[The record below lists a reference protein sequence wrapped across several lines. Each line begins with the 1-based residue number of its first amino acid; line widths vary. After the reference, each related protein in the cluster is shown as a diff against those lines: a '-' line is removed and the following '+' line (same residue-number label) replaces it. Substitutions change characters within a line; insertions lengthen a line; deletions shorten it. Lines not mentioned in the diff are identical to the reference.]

1 MGRKIIEAGKK
12 LYQKFVGPRPL
23 SKTAKKDIER
33 QKRVAAKK
41 RDKEAGKLTKTEKLQ
56 LRQAENRKLKTEYG
70 TTNPDIIKRMKE
82 GRKLNALEKAKN
94 EERIKKAA
102 PYTSSN
108 KSQAAWGGYGPK
120 PKGVYKKGGMLKE
133 PRPKN
138 VKKRTPGGGRTLTE
152 KEKFNIKMQRA
163 KRMRD
168 AYRPSGPKKYK
179 KGGSVKGKCKID
191 GIAIRGKTRA
201 KRK

>member
-1 MGRKIIEAGKK
+1 MGRKKIAEKAIGAGKK

-120 PKGVYKKGGMLKE
+120 PKGIYKKGGK
-133 PRPKN
+133 
-138 VKKRTPGGGRTLTE
+138 VKGYE
-152 KEKFNIKMQRA
+152 H
-163 KRMRD
+163 
-168 AYRPSGPKKYK
+168 
-179 KGGSVKGKCKID
+179 GGSVKGKGKCKVD
-191 GIAIRGKTRA
+191 GIAVRGRTRA
-201 KRK
+201 KHK